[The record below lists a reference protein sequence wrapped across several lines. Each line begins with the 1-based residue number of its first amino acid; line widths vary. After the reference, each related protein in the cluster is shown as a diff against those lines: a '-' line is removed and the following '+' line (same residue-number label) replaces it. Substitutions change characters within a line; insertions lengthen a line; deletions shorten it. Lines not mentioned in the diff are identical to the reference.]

1 MAYQR
6 HAMNRLGV
14 LPAAEMR
21 SKQNGIYTSIAGA
34 VIRRQRPGS
43 AEGFIFL
50 SMEDETGISSAI
62 INPQLYERNR
72 IAVTRGKFL
81 QIDGTLQNQDGVINI
96 RASAVRVLNMTD
108 VDRRSRDFH

>member
-1 MAYQR
+1 
-6 HAMNRLGV
+6 MNRLGV
-14 LPAAEMR
+14 LPAADLK

-96 RASAVRVLNMTD
+96 RASAVRVLNITD